1 MKKCPN
7 CGSKKMEQNTICPDC
22 GHQITAEDQQI
33 KESIEETN
41 TDAAM
46 QDKSTEDAVFPDTE
60 LNDPI
65 EWSELKD
72 LPLESVMELF
82 EKAEPEDEEPPAH
95 DQVTNIE
102 KNEQKKAT
110 VHETSEE
117 SGKNQEETLES
128 KQKRRVAEL
137 KEIVD
142 NEEEN
147 SILSAYIKA
156 HREDTKEEH
165 AKELLKM
172 ISEKIAQ
179 ENKVEPEHEAE
190 KDTEKDIS
198 GVNAA
203 GKESLKTND
212 LKTDIP
218 EKTETLSE
226 KQSEDEK

>member
-1 MKKCPN
+1 M
-7 CGSKKMEQNTICPDC
+7 SKLRIEKMEQNTICPDC

-128 KQKRRVAEL
+128 KQK
-137 KEIVD
+137 
-142 NEEEN
+142 EE
-147 SILSAYIKA
+147 
-156 HREDTKEEH
+156 
-165 AKELLKM
+165 
-172 ISEKIAQ
+172 
-179 ENKVEPEHEAE
+179 
-190 KDTEKDIS
+190 
-198 GVNAA
+198 
-203 GKESLKTND
+203 
-212 LKTDIP
+212 
-218 EKTETLSE
+218 
-226 KQSEDEK
+226 